1 MLRNFWKASRTMILS
16 PVALFLAVL
25 FLPILIVSD
34 NIPIFQQFL
43 DFLNQNDGF

>member
-1 MLRNFWKASRTMILS
+1 MFRKFYQASRVMILS

-34 NIPIFQQFL
+34 NIPIFQSFL
-43 DFLNQNDGF
+43 DFLYQNDSF